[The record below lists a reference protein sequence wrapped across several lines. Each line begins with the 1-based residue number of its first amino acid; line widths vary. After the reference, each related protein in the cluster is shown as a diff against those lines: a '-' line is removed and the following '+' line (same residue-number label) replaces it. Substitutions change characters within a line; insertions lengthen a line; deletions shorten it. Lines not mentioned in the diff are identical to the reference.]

1 MKENNNDSDDIII
14 NISSSV
20 EKTKII
26 PPKLIPELIDD
37 PNQKASIETISRKST
52 ISEPQP
58 KIPGRIGQKGT
69 ILLSKDC
76 HLGADAAPADLLK
89 DIININPE
97 TILSPLLTIRKSCFK
112 RMSVENILKF
122 QKKEINDPLL
132 RMETEQDA
140 EASMQMFR
148 NMLSYMGDRKS
159 SKSPMLHAKKYIKLV
174 LIGNQILR
182 DEAYLQIYKQLHGNP
197 KYNSLMRGWK
207 LMAIMASCFV
217 PKNND
222 IYNIILNYLFF
233 EMQNEKEQQIINHIK
248 YIFVRMIRIK
258 GKERHHVP
266 SEEEIGCVEKL
277 LSIELPVKFFTGN
290 QTIIKVESYTTI
302 KELKMELMKKL
313 DFNIQRSLYYSIYE
327 ICEKKSGTEERFI
340 DDAEKVCDILS
351 VWNNEIEAMKKKG
364 ETCKFH
370 LYLKLLIYYPFDK
383 DDIDTLSV
391 VYYQTAYD
399 VISGKHPVDEN
410 KIIELAGFQLVVEF
424 DDDDDKVEKKL
435 NDNLHKY
442 IPANKF
448 NIMPAQDWKEK
459 VFEQYKKVNGKSKNE
474 CKWEYLQLLKD
485 LPTYQMQ
492 QFNARF
498 NDQKSG
504 TNEDEIPKDCIIGL
518 CPDGIK
524 ILDREHNEVVFYRYE
539 TIMNW
544 GISKNQL
551 IISISTSM
559 NEIKRAGFFTSQTKV
574 IQALIEIYCN
584 LLVGKTLRDLQDVIK
599 NYDKKFESI
608 DSSRRIHSLMIKDEG
623 GNVIELEEGMNKKII
638 ESNEE
643 IGDEIKSKES
653 DDIIIGDNTVN
664 IPPQAILPNEE

>member
-112 RMSVENILKF
+112 RISVENILKF